1 MIYDLWII
9 NHHRWLKDLKSLK
22 SNQPKFELR
31 FRFIIQLTSDLAEHC
46 SWVSRL
52 LNFGR
57 LRCVQFRGNR
67 HRPNFCLL
75 GRGGLHWSANGDP
88 GDAIRSEGGTEQK
101 WNDSGTHS
109 TDVGCI
115 RGTLLI
121 HSSSNCSSKRQKW
134 HCWTTMNADERATV
148 IGNPGNVYRAPVIH
162 CEIHFSQLK
171 RPQWSLITLPVG
183 ITVLRRRN
191 YLNK

>member
-46 SWVSRL
+46 SWVSRR

-75 GRGGLHWSANGDP
+75 GRGVLIGAQMVTLAMQSGRRGEPSRNEMIP
-88 GDAIRSEGGTEQK
+88 GRTPRMSDAFVERYSFTRHRIAAPRDK
-101 WNDSGTHS
+101 NDTAG
-109 TDVGCI
+109 
-115 RGTLLI
+115 
-121 HSSSNCSSKRQKW
+121 RQ
-134 HCWTTMNADERATV
+134 WTRMKE
-148 IGNPGNVYRAPVIH
+148 
-162 CEIHFSQLK
+162 
-171 RPQWSLITLPVG
+171 PQ
-183 ITVLRRRN
+183 
-191 YLNK
+191 